1 MGAVCGAARV
11 PVAGTG
17 TSAAELPAD
26 LSLQVPVTFVDIAVY
41 FSAEEWKNLEEWQKE
56 LYNNLVK
63 ENYESLISLG
73 KQPFLPFLPFLPFS
87 PFSRRPRVFG
97 TVSPQ
102 PHDGEISAAAATPR
116 CLPPLSRRSPGQERP
131 TAPAGARGGA
141 LRPRAEGPGAPG
153 AAGGRLRG

>member
-1 MGAVCGAARV
+1 M
-11 PVAGTG
+11 
-17 TSAAELPAD
+17 
-26 LSLQVPVTFVDIAVY
+26 TFVDIAVY

-73 KQPFLPFLPFLPFS
+73 KQPFFFFFLPFLPFFFFPAAGGVRRHLS
-87 PFSRRPRVFG
+87 PR
-97 TVSPQ
+97 
-102 PHDGEISAAAATPR
+102 PHDGEISAATPA
-116 CLPPLSRRSPGQERP
+116 LFSPPLSRRSPGQERP
-131 TAPAGARGGA
+131 PAPAGARGGA